1 MRRRVPP
8 LPGTAVR
15 MQRPQ
20 FYPPIRRLAR
30 RSARRRPSGQCA
42 RSQSERF
49 VADFKLVL
57 RFGAP
62 FE

>member
-1 MRRRVPP
+1 
-8 LPGTAVR
+8 

-20 FYPPIRRLAR
+20 FYPSIRRLAR
-30 RSARRRPSGQCA
+30 RSVRRRPSGQCA